1 MKIITK
7 ELFATRKPY
16 SDYFDNI
23 PLDSQNNY
31 LRLYSVYSDLLIQ
44 YLIKKYDLKAYDEML
59 KTSSKRFV
67 KVDTENMDLYQYTS
81 SEYLDFLYLR
91 NNIYIEN
98 LNEEEIM
105 YLNKITD
112 SRLNDEFEKFIEN
125 TYRKVIFTNKG
136 YTMYGPDNSKYLKST
151 NSLIIGLRHKGLDLN
166 NDNEEEI
173 EMFMKQNNYLKLFIL
188 ELEKQLNEKNI
199 DNVNVIEYNDFSVV
213 KENTSL
219 KKL

>member
-7 ELFATRKPY
+7 ELFATRMPY

-81 SEYLDFLYLR
+81 SEYLDFIYLR
-91 NNIYIEN
+91 NNICIEN

-173 EMFMKQNNYLKLFIL
+173 EIFMKQNNYLKLFIS
-188 ELEKQLNEKNI
+188 ELERQLNEKNI
-199 DNVNVIEYNDFSVV
+199 YNVNVIEYNDFSIV
-213 KENTSL
+213 KENNNL

>member
-81 SEYLDFLYLR
+81 SEYLDFIYLR

-173 EMFMKQNNYLKLFIL
+173 EIFMKQNNYLKLFIS

-199 DNVNVIEYNDFSVV
+199 DNVNVIEYNDFSIV
-213 KENTSL
+213 KENNNL

>member
-7 ELFATRKPY
+7 ELFSTRKPY

-23 PLDSQNNY
+23 PLESQDNY

-98 LNEEEIM
+98 LNEEEII

-112 SRLNDEFEKFIEN
+112 SRLNDEFEKFIES
-125 TYRKVIFTNKG
+125 TYRKVIFPNKG

-173 EMFMKQNNYLKLFIL
+173 EMFMKQNNYLKLFIS

-213 KENTSL
+213 KENTNL